1 MAPQI
6 SIENIADYVGQN
18 VTIKGWLYNST
29 HKGKLMFLR
38 LRDGSGMTQ
47 GVAFRPDVGDE
58 LFETLKGLGQG
69 IFAHRHWAGEGKQ
82 PGPWLA

>member
-1 MAPQI
+1 MAPHI
-6 SIENIADYVGQN
+6 SIEKIGDYVGQQ

-47 GVAFRPDVGDE
+47 GVAFRPE
-58 LFETLKGLGQG
+58 K
-69 IFAHRHWAGEGKQ
+69 
-82 PGPWLA
+82 

>member
-6 SIENIADYVGQN
+6 SIEKIADYVGQN

-38 LRDGSGMTQ
+38 LRDGTGH
-47 GVAFRPDVGDE
+47 D
-58 LFETLKGLGQG
+58 
-69 IFAHRHWAGEGKQ
+69 
-82 PGPWLA
+82 PGRRLSAERGR

>member
-1 MAPQI
+1 MRNDNCGTIPAAHTNELEKNMAPQI

-38 LRDGSGMTQ
+38 LRDGSGMT
-47 GVAFRPDVGDE
+47 
-58 LFETLKGLGQG
+58 
-69 IFAHRHWAGEGKQ
+69 
-82 PGPWLA
+82 